1 MTTLVSASTLPAP
14 TFLISK
20 HLPLIG
26 VSSPSIL
33 GKPSWPRPTH
43 CLLLTTPSSKPM
55 RREAEIGSPSFPAEE
70 RDRMS
75 RSKPQGSPDSGWVK
89 GVTRRGAP

>member
-1 MTTLVSASTLPAP
+1 
-14 TFLISK
+14 
-20 HLPLIG
+20 
-26 VSSPSIL
+26 
-33 GKPSWPRPTH
+33 
-43 CLLLTTPSSKPM
+43 M